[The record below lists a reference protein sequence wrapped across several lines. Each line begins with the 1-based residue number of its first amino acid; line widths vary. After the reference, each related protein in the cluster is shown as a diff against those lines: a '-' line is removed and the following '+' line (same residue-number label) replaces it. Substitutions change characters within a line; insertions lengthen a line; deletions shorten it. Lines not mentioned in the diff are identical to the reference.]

1 MLAEERVPE
10 ATLSVSLIDQ
20 DSVWVGFIHQHT
32 LYVRASSWTIVDVR
46 ESIMAVMELAESL
59 ECQNVALCVPKT
71 ANQIQPFVHDLL
83 LVGFELIHP
92 QAMQLKPS
100 VKSNYV
106 CLGMEL

>member
-1 MLAEERVPE
+1 MYNLVSQLTNISA
-10 ATLSVSLIDQ
+10 LSLI
-20 DSVWVGFIHQHT
+20 
-32 LYVRASSWTIVDVR
+32 
-46 ESIMAVMELAESL
+46 SIMAVMELAESL